1 MPKIKRQYYRRAKV
15 ISDSAINIV
24 QNCNSVSLESES
36 NNVSLCK
43 NFDCVNVSNYF
54 SLKQNVHSIN
64 YQLNDDL
71 NNLEQVNSNFNDFEE
86 SNDVL
91 NNESIN
97 HSNSYINEVNNTV
110 NNIFSIPACNNLTDN
125 TSNFQSWL
133 QEWAIKNRISH
144 VALNELVTGLKP
156 KHPELPSDA
165 RSLLRNSQ
173 KSKCTRRKTGA
184 ILSFRF
190 K

>member
-97 HSNSYINEVNNTV
+97 HSNSHINKVNNTV
-110 NNIFSIPACNNLTDN
+110 NNIFSIPACNNLADN

-144 VALNELVTGLKP
+144 IALNELLTGLNP
-156 KHPELPSDA
+156 TSGIA
-165 RSLLRNSQ
+165 
-173 KSKCTRRKTGA
+173 
-184 ILSFRF
+184 FRCS
-190 K
+190 